1 MALPSS
7 GAISLNEIHIEAG
20 GSSGSQVSLN
30 DSDVRDIKELS
41 SGASSSFNNFYGAK
55 APYTITMT
63 VGGTSLFVDGG
74 DYGVDDTQRYRG
86 YAKGSDNSNWPGS
99 SAYGSLSVTSD
110 SDYFSGTELIAQAGR
125 ANNNANNITITASMT
140 VIVRV
145 KQVSGNVQTNSDAM
159 FKKVTINGTTLNRT
173 DATFTSGGVGNIP
186 SDWRWTLTNQSIPG
200 NNTSAMGI
208 YPAAGSTCEVKFRGQ

>member
-41 SGASSSFNNFYGAK
+41 SGASSSFNDFYGAK

-63 VGGTSLFVDGG
+63 VGGTSLFIDGG
-74 DYGVDDTQRYRG
+74 DYGTDDTQRYRG
-86 YAKGSDNSNWPGS
+86 YAKGSDNSNYPGS
-99 SAYGSLSVTSD
+99 TAYGSLSVASD
-110 SDYFSGTELIAQAGR
+110 SDYFSGTELVAQAGK
-125 ANNNANNITITASMT
+125 ASNNTNGTVTASMD
-140 VIVRV
+140 VIARV
-145 KQVSGNVQTNSDAM
+145 KQVNGNVQTNSDAM

-173 DATFTSGGVGNIP
+173 DATFTSGGVGGIP
-186 SDWRWTLTNQSIPG
+186 SQWVWTLSNQSIPG

-208 YPAAGSTCEVKFRGQ
+208 YPASGSTCEVKFRGQ